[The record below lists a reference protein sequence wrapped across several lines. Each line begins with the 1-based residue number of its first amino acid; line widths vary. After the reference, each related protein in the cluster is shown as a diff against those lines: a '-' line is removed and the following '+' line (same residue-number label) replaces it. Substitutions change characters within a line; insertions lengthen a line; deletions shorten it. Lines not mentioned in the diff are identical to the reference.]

1 MKIEVL
7 FPEFCNLFGDAYN
20 MVYLEKTL
28 PEAEFIRT
36 KFSDDVRFTE
46 EKMDLVYMGPMTER
60 MQEQVIRKLM
70 PLKEKIQKA
79 IDDGTVFLFTGNAL
93 EIFGDYIENED
104 GSRVECLGLYRL
116 YAKRNM
122 MHRHNSDFEG
132 EFDGNVIMGFKTQ
145 FTMAYTPDESH
156 GLFVKNKGVGLNIK
170 AKYEGIRV
178 NNFFGTYLVGPIL
191 VLNPPF
197 TKYILNLMGA
207 GDVALE
213 AAAYGAGDYAALFAV
228 IASTVLLL
236 TGMIAVLSAFAKTV
250 KEASMLVMPLMI
262 VSMLVGVT
270 SMFGD
275 VHAQLGWYCIPLY
288 NSVQCMSG
296 VLAFSASAAAVG
308 VTVAVNLALAA
319 CMTLILRRLFN
330 SESVMFSR

>member
-46 EKMDLVYMGPMTER
+46 EKMNLVYMGPMTER

-116 YAKRNM
+116 YAKRDM
-122 MHRHNSDFEG
+122 MHRFNSTQLCIFEDTELVGFKAEFSQLYGDNSDFYFAE
-132 EFDGNVIMGFKTQ
+132 
-145 FTMAYTPDESH
+145 
-156 GLFVKNKGVGLNIK
+156 
-170 AKYEGIRV
+170 AKYGIGINKKSKLEGVRIK
-178 NNFFGTYLVGPIL
+178 NYFATSMVGPFL
-191 VLNPPF
+191 MMNPPF
-197 TKYILNLMGA
+197 VKYLM
-207 GDVALE
+207 ALLGVKE
-213 AAAYGAGDYAALFAV
+213 PKLRFEETNMAAY
-228 IASTVLLL
+228 
-236 TGMIAVLSAFAKTV
+236 
-250 KEASMLVMPLMI
+250 E
-262 VSMLVGVT
+262 
-270 SMFGD
+270 
-275 VHAQLGWYCIPLY
+275 
-288 NSVQCMSG
+288 
-296 VLAFSASAAAVG
+296 
-308 VTVAVNLALAA
+308 
-319 CMTLILRRLFN
+319 RRRADIIRMMG
-330 SESVMFSR
+330 EK

>member
-1 MKIEVL
+1 MGKVISL
-7 FPEFCNLFGDAYN
+7 GCISLLSGASSFLGT
-20 MVYLEKTL
+20 MLSL
-28 PEAEFIRT
+28 P
-36 KFSDDVRFTE
+36 K
-46 EKMDLVYMGPMTER
+46 
-60 MQEQVIRKLM
+60 
-70 PLKEKIQKA
+70 
-79 IDDGTVFLFTGNAL
+79 
-93 EIFGDYIENED
+93 
-104 GSRVECLGLYRL
+104 
-116 YAKRNM
+116 
-122 MHRHNSDFEG
+122 
-132 EFDGNVIMGFKTQ
+132 
-145 FTMAYTPDESH
+145 
-156 GLFVKNKGVGLNIK
+156 
-170 AKYEGIRV
+170 
-178 NNFFGTYLVGPIL
+178 
-191 VLNPPF
+191 
-197 TKYILNLMGA
+197 LMGA